1 MSLIWK
7 YFKDDPTNAKYAIC
21 LMCEKPCSR
30 GSDDPKKQTTHG
42 MRKHL
47 ELWHHDEHNLFQN
60 VKRKNNVKEKG
71 EDGKKKKKKKR
82 KKLGKNILNF
92 SLFLFQRFFSKS
104 INIFS
109 PS

>member
-1 MSLIWK
+1 MSIIWK

-47 ELWHHDEHNLFQN
+47 LTNNLKPF
-60 VKRKNNVKEKG
+60 R
-71 EDGKKKKKKKR
+71 
-82 KKLGKNILNF
+82 
-92 SLFLFQRFFSKS
+92 
-104 INIFS
+104 
-109 PS
+109 

>member
-1 MSLIWK
+1 MSIIWK

-60 VKRKNNVKEKG
+60 VKRKNNVKGKG
-71 EDGKKKKKKKR
+71 EDGKKKKKKRR
-82 KKLGKNILNF
+82 KKLGKYN
-92 SLFLFQRFFSKS
+92 
-104 INIFS
+104 
-109 PS
+109 